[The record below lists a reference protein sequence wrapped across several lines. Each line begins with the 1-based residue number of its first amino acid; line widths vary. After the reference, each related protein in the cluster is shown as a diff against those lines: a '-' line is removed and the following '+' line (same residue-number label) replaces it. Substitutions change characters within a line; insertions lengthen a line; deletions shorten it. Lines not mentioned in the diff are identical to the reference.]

1 MSLPIVVCA
10 LLLTALASSQFVDGC
25 YTSIF
30 AFGDSLSDTGNYI
43 SLTSNGLLQYD
54 GIPSCSV
61 PPYGETFFR
70 HPTGRCSD
78 GRLIIDFIAEQ
89 FGLPLVPPYSGGG
102 NANNRGGGGVN
113 FAVVGAP
120 ALTEDVLQSN
130 GSYSRDNISMMSQI
144 NMFKSL
150 LQSICKTSSCDEIFD
165 KSLIVFGPFGGDDY
179 ASGILNKRVEDAHRL
194 QPLVINAVASA
205 IEELIKLGVVNLMVP
220 GMLPDGC
227 IGVSLTVYYGSN
239 EEDYDPITGCLT
251 WLNEFAQKH
260 NELLRKELT
269 RIQELYPNVSITYA
283 DYYNAG
289 LELFLSPKKYG
300 FNDESRL
307 IACCGSGGPYNV
319 DDDAKCGYP
328 SSHACDDPSSYI
340 QWDGAHLTQ
349 AAYQWIA
356 KGLLSGLY
364 TSPNITASCSSTS
377 ASWI

>member
-1 MSLPIVVCA
+1 MENLVVSCR
-10 LLLTALASSQFVDGC
+10 
-25 YTSIF
+25 
-30 AFGDSLSDTGNYI
+30 
-43 SLTSNGLLQYD
+43 SLTMEITTKIWYVGNFRQFLSGPLFTEVEFSDPLFTSEKASENSIATQITLLPTSFC
-54 GIPSCSV
+54 PSEIREILVVQS
-61 PPYGETFFR
+61 GK
-70 HPTGRCSD
+70 
-78 GRLIIDFIAEQ
+78 
-89 FGLPLVPPYSGGG
+89 PL
-102 NANNRGGGGVN
+102 
-113 FAVVGAP
+113 
-120 ALTEDVLQSN
+120 
-130 GSYSRDNISMMSQI
+130 
-144 NMFKSL
+144 
-150 LQSICKTSSCDEIFD
+150 
-165 KSLIVFGPFGGDDY
+165 
-179 ASGILNKRVEDAHRL
+179 
-194 QPLVINAVASA
+194 
-205 IEELIKLGVVNLMVP
+205 ELIKLGVVNLMVP

-364 TSPNITASCSSTS
+364 TSPNITASCSTS
-377 ASWI
+377 AKWI

>member
-1 MSLPIVVCA
+1 MSLPIVACA

-61 PPYGETFFR
+61 PPYGETFFH

-78 GRLIIDFIAEQ
+78 GRVIIDFIAEQ
-89 FGLPLVPPYSGGG
+89 FGLPLVPPYSGGRK
-102 NANNRGGGGVN
+102 ANRGGGVN

-179 ASGILNKRVEDAHRL
+179 ASAILSKRVEDALRL
-194 QPLVINAVASA
+194 QPLVINAVASG

-227 IGVSLTVYYGSN
+227 IGVSLTVYYGSD
-239 EEDYDPITGCLT
+239 EEDYDPITSCLT

-260 NELLRKELT
+260 NGLLRKELT

-377 ASWI
+377 AKWI

>member
-61 PPYGETFFR
+61 PPYGETFFH

-78 GRLIIDFIAEQ
+78 GRVIIDFIAEQ
-89 FGLPLVPPYSGGG
+89 FGLPLVPPYSGGR
-102 NANNRGGGGVN
+102 NANRGGGVN

-120 ALTEDVLQSN
+120 ALTEAVLQSN

-364 TSPNITASCSSTS
+364 TSPNITASCSTS

>member
-1 MSLPIVVCA
+1 MSLSIVACA
-10 LLLTALASSQFVDGC
+10 LLLTALASSQFVDGF

-43 SLTSNGLLQYD
+43 SLTSDGVLQYD

-61 PPYGETFFR
+61 LPYGETFFH

-78 GRLIIDFIAEQ
+78 GRLIIDFIAEHY
-89 FGLPLVPPYSGGG
+89 GLPLLPPYSGGG
-102 NANNRGGGGVN
+102 NANPGGGVN

-120 ALTEDVLQSN
+120 ALRDDVLEAN

-150 LQSICKTSSCDEIFD
+150 LPSICKTSSCDEIFE

-179 ASGILNKRVEDAHRL
+179 ASAILSKRVEDALRL
-194 QPLVINAVASA
+194 RPLVINAVASA

-227 IGVSLTVYYGSN
+227 MGVSLTVYYGSN
-239 EEDYDPITGCLT
+239 EEDYDPITDCLT

-269 RIQELYPNVSITYA
+269 RIQQHYPNVFITYA

-289 LELFLSPKKYG
+289 LQLFLSPEKYG
-300 FNDESRL
+300 FNNETGL

-319 DDDAKCGYP
+319 NDDAKCGYP
-328 SSHACDDPSSYI
+328 SSHACNDPSSYI
-340 QWDGAHLTQ
+340 EWDGAHLTQ
-349 AAYQWIA
+349 AAYRWIA

-364 TSPNITASCSSTS
+364 TYPNITAPSSSTS
-377 ASWI
+377 AMGM